1 MKKAVL
7 AVNDEFSL
15 EQGISICV
23 TKKLFSMKTEN
34 NGSSVYN
41 KIVEKYGCRYYF
53 EQATGLARET
63 IKSYC
68 LNKRH
73 PNTVILE
80 MLCRTLDVSADY
92 LLFGEKRDRK

>member
-1 MKKAVL
+1 MHVENKKPS
-7 AVNDEFSL
+7 ERQIKKHWSRYEL
-15 EQGISICV
+15 EVDSDTFGGRLY
-23 TKKLFSMKTEN
+23 KKIK
-34 NGSSVYN
+34 
-41 KIVEKYGCRYYF
+41 EKYGCRYYF

>member
-1 MKKAVL
+1 MHGENKKPL
-7 AVNDEFSL
+7 EGQIKKHWSL
-15 EQGISICV
+15 NELEVDNNTFGGRLY
-23 TKKLFSMKTEN
+23 KKIK
-34 NGSSVYN
+34 
-41 KIVEKYGCRYYF
+41 EKYGCRYYF

-73 PNTVILE
+73 PNTVVLE

-92 LLFGEKRDRK
+92 LLFGEERDRK

>member
-1 MKKAVL
+1 MHGENKKPSERQIKKRWARY
-7 AVNDEFSL
+7 EL
-15 EQGISICV
+15 EVDSDTCGGRLY
-23 TKKLFSMKTEN
+23 K
-34 NGSSVYN
+34 

-63 IKSYC
+63 VKGYC

-92 LLFGEKRDRK
+92 LLFGEERDRK

>member
-1 MKKAVL
+1 MHEKNKNASEGQIKKHWSRY
-7 AVNDEFSL
+7 EL
-15 EQGISICV
+15 EVDSDTFGGRLY
-23 TKKLFSMKTEN
+23 KK
-34 NGSSVYN
+34 
-41 KIVEKYGCRYYF
+41 IAEKYGCRYYF

>member
-1 MKKAVL
+1 MHGENKKPS
-7 AVNDEFSL
+7 ERQIKKHWSRYEL
-15 EQGISICV
+15 EVDSDTFGGRLY
-23 TKKLFSMKTEN
+23 KKIK
-34 NGSSVYN
+34 
-41 KIVEKYGCRYYF
+41 EKYGCRYYF

>member
-1 MKKAVL
+1 MHGE
-7 AVNDEFSL
+7 N
-15 EQGISICV
+15 
-23 TKKLFSMKTEN
+23 KKLSEGQIKKHWSRYELEVDSDTF
-34 NGSSVYN
+34 GGRLYN

-73 PNTVILE
+73 PSTVILE